1 MAQPLASL
9 NSLRAFEAAA
19 RLGSFTLAAKELHAQ
34 GRRSSWGRIAIHPP
48 LAFARNY
55 VARGGFRQGTP
66 GLIVSM
72 LNSYYVLL
80 KFAKLWE
87 LQQQTRTAGTPSS
100 SDR

>member
-1 MAQPLASL
+1 M
-9 NSLRAFEAAA
+9 
-19 RLGSFTLAAKELHAQ
+19 
-34 GRRSSWGRIAIHPP
+34 RRTPPPSPRQVALHPP

-66 GLIVSM
+66 GLIVSL

-87 LQQQTRTAGTPSS
+87 LQQQARAAGTSSS